1 MLRQKPQLHLLI
13 SILSAVPG
21 AFLAWVILD
30 PSTGFDDAN
39 ITMNFAQNI
48 ANGAGYVYYVGGE
61 IVEGSSSALWTLINT
76 VAYLFF
82 DDITVAL
89 SFLGLIIC
97 IASIYIA
104 IQITQLLL
112 QASGQDNSIMAW
124 LTGPA
129 FLLFPSYFAYMVWSL
144 MDIGLF
150 ILLVSTMIYSL
161 MRLIRFGMSRVHSL
175 LFIGCAALL
184 SAARPEGI
192 VVAIGLSVFLWTGL
206 RITGRRGAGVAI
218 TALIATLLVIAALTV
233 LRLWYFGQP
242 LPNTFYA
249 KVSTS
254 YVSQFIEG
262 LKYTIRYL
270 YDFANLSMLAL
281 FFIAIMVLR
290 RSLDVTVFWWATLG
304 CTVGAFAIYSALG
317 GDHFGSF
324 RFFQVLTP
332 LLLPWAVAAI
342 IVVGTGLS
350 HQVGGWRRG
359 MGVMAVAVVVI
370 AAWGQFGQTR
380 GGLDPDF
387 RIAEA
392 GRETGEILNEFE
404 PLPSLG
410 ILAAGGISMTYEGEI
425 FDLLGLN
432 WVKMAHSN
440 RAAMRVKNNSGFS
453 QTVFFDNP
461 PDLILPEI
469 RSCALPPMDYQ
480 WVMDEVI
487 ISEAFQQ
494 LYRYDC
500 YKGLTFYIKRD
511 IALPAGHG
519 G

>member
-1 MLRQKPQLHLLI
+1 V
-13 SILSAVPG
+13 ILS
-21 AFLAWVILD
+21 

-48 ANGAGYVYYVGGE
+48 ANGAGYVYYVSGE
-61 IVEGSSSALWTLINT
+61 VVEGSSSALWTLINT

-89 SFLGLIIC
+89 SFLGLVIC
-97 IASIYIA
+97 IASIYLA

-112 QASGQDNSIMAW
+112 QASGHDNGAMAW

-144 MDIGLF
+144 MDMGLF
-150 ILLVSTMIYSL
+150 ILLVITMVYSL
-161 MRLIRFGMSRVHSL
+161 MRLIQSGSSRVHSL
-175 LFIGCAALL
+175 LFILCAALL

-192 VVAIGLSVFLWTGL
+192 VVAIGLSVFLWIGL
-206 RITGRRGAGVAI
+206 RITDRRDLAGVAI
-218 TALIATLLVIAALTV
+218 TALIATVLMIIVLTL

-254 YVSQFIEG
+254 YVSQFVEG

-270 YDFANLSMLAL
+270 YDFTNLSMLAL
-281 FFIAIMVLR
+281 FFVAIVVLR
-290 RSLDVTVFWWATLG
+290 RALDVTVFWLVTLG
-304 CTVGAFAIYSALG
+304 CAVGAFAIYSALG

-342 IVVGTGLS
+342 IVVGTALS
-350 HQVGGWRRG
+350 HQVDGWRRG
-359 MGVMAVAVVVI
+359 MSAMAAAIVLI

-392 GRETGEILNEFE
+392 GREAGEILNEFD

-453 QTVFFDNP
+453 QAVFFDNP

-487 ISEAFQQ
+487 MSDAFQQ

-511 IALPAGHG
+511 IALPEGA
-519 G
+519 